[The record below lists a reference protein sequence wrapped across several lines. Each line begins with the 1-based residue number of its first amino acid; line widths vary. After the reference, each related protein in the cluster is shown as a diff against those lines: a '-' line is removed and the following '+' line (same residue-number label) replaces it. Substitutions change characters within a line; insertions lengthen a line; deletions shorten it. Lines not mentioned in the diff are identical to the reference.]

1 MNLYMFVCVCSSP
14 SNGGDGGGRQGPE
27 GGGDRA
33 LCSPEL
39 LRFFS
44 LSALATR
51 EVRLLLCIAACY
63 QPA

>member
-1 MNLYMFVCVCSSP
+1 MIFYMFVCVCSSP
-14 SNGGDGGGRQGPE
+14 SIGGDGGGRRGPE
-27 GGGDRA
+27 GGGDGA
-33 LCSPEL
+33 LCSAEL

>member
-1 MNLYMFVCVCSSP
+1 MILYMFVCVCSSP

-27 GGGDRA
+27 GGGDSA
-33 LCSPEL
+33 LCSAEL

-44 LSALATR
+44 LTALATR